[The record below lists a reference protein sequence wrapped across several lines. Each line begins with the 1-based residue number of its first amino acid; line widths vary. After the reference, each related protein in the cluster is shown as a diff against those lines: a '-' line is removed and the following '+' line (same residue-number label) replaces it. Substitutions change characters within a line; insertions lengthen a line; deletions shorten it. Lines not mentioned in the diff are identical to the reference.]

1 MTMIIRDR
9 VAAGRDLARALG
21 RYRKHADIVVLALPR
36 GGLPVAAEIARDL
49 HAPLDIIVV
58 RKLGTPGHEEL
69 AMGAIASGGAR
80 VLNESIV
87 SELGIGNEVIERVAA
102 REQIELD
109 RRMKLYRGDRAWPS
123 LDDKRVIVVDDGLAT
138 GATMRAAIAAL
149 REYSPAKIIVAVPV
163 APFEALVQLRGEA
176 DEVVCL
182 ETPEPFHAISA
193 WYASFPQLSD
203 DEVRRILDERWAE
216 ERAMHGLAPDR
227 PCSAE
232 TRPVR
237 SPTIARKSIEML
249 SGPSYKKDV
258 TLRLG
263 AVTLE
268 GTLSV
273 PAAATGLVVFVHG
286 SGSSRFSVR
295 NRYVAEY
302 FNQIGLATLLFDL
315 LTGKER
321 AVDELTSELRFD
333 IGLLTQRLRGALE
346 WIEAQ
351 PDTAHLPVGL
361 FGASTGAAAA
371 LNTAAVRPR
380 GIAAVV
386 SRGGRPDL
394 ALASLALVQA
404 PTLLIV
410 GGLDHRVIELNGLAA
425 AELRCEHRLEIVPRA
440 THLFEEPGKLEEAA
454 RLARK
459 WFVRH
464 LTDARPLEADRLEH
478 NSKGSVQS

>member
-21 RYRKHADIVVLALPR
+21 KYRKHADVVVLALPR
-36 GGLPVAAEIARDL
+36 GGLPVAAEIAKDL

-69 AMGAIASGGAR
+69 ALGAIASGGAR

-87 SELGIGNEVIERVAA
+87 SELGIGNDVIERVAG

-149 REYSPAKIIVAVPV
+149 REYSPAKIIIAVPV
-163 APFEALVQLRGEA
+163 APFETLVRLRAEA

-193 WYASFPQLSD
+193 WYASFPQLTD
-203 DEVRRILDERWAE
+203 DEVRRILAERWAE
-216 ERAMHGLAPDR
+216 ESAMHGLAPDR
-227 PCSAE
+227 PHSAE
-232 TRPVR
+232 TRPATGR

-249 SGPSYKKDV
+249 SGPSYKKEV
-258 TLRLG
+258 MLRLG

-273 PAAATGLVVFVHG
+273 PAAANGLVVFVHG

-302 FNQIGLATLLFDL
+302 LNQTGLATLLFDL
-315 LTGKER
+315 LTGKEH
-321 AVDELTSELRFD
+321 AVDELTRELRFD
-333 IGLLTQRLRGALE
+333 IALLTQRIRGALE
-346 WIEAQ
+346 WLEAQ

-371 LNTAAVRPR
+371 LNAAAMRPR

-394 ALASLALVQA
+394 ALASLPLVQA

-410 GGLDHRVIELNGLAA
+410 GGLDHQVIELNRQAA
-425 AELRCEHRLEIVPRA
+425 AELRCEHRLEIVPGA
-440 THLFEEPGKLEEAA
+440 THLFEEPGKLEETA

-464 LTDARPLEADRLEH
+464 LTDTAAAVKTGEHARSR
-478 NSKGSVQS
+478 S